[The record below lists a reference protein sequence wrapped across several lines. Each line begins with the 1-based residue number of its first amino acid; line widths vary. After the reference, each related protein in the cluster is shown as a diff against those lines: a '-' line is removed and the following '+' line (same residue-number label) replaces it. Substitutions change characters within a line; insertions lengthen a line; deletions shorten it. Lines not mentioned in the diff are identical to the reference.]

1 MCTFRRGEGRPSDG
15 KRRRIYLLTVD
26 IYRTHL
32 KKYEAVLCPQKEGQ
46 GKSARKLGFCAESS
60 PVVSC
65 MVATLAFVCKYTQI
79 IFPSIECFGKN
90 VEQIIL
96 QVFLVVLYGFLLLDE
111 NFLDFSVLHVDD
123 VPSPCHC

>member
-79 IFPSIECFGKN
+79 IFPSIDYFGKN
-90 VEQIIL
+90 AEQIIL
-96 QVFLVVLYGFLLLDE
+96 QVFLALWYCYLSFDE
-111 NFLDFSVLHVDD
+111 NLLGFSVLRVDD
-123 VPSPCHC
+123 VHSHCHC